1 MEDIALCSA
10 ESGACRLVSRNVAPR
25 GWVEHSTVLP
35 VPERR
40 AFLQVLAT
48 RPVFC
53 AFFCWLS
60 H

>member
-40 AFLQVLAT
+40 AFLQVPAKRST
-48 RPVFC
+48 
-53 AFFCWLS
+53 FFTSIS